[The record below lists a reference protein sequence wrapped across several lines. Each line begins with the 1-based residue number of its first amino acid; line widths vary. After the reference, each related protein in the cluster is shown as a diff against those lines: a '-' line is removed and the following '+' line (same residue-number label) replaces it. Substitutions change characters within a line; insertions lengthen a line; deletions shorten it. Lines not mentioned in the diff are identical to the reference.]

1 MKRNYEIIDGRSVIP
16 HGVSHIVYKEFE
28 SAYSL
33 REVVNHTSVHMICAY
48 AFSDCLSLTGIE
60 LPYSLTVIGMG
71 AFSDCPLKSV
81 KLPKRLLVI
90 GSGAFAGCELE
101 SVDIPENVLRIDEG
115 AFSGC
120 AWLEGISVDEKNPN
134 FRSVSNTCLT
144 KDGKTVVFGCKN
156 SFIPSGV
163 RHIGIQAF
171 EDCWDL
177 ESITIPEG
185 VVSIGDMAFS
195 GCHNLKRIKLPKTL
209 KTIGR
214 EAFSYCEKLIRP
226 EIPAGVTCI
235 GEDAFFLPKDWDRD
249 ELPF

>member
-1 MKRNYEIIDGRSVIP
+1 MKRNYEIIDGRCVIP
-16 HGVSHIVYKEFE
+16 HDVRHIVYKEFE
-28 SAYSL
+28 SAHNL
-33 REVVNHTSVHMICAY
+33 REVVIPTSVVMICAY
-48 AFSDCLSLTGIE
+48 AFSDCLSLNGIE

-185 VVSIGDMAFS
+185 
-195 GCHNLKRIKLPKTL
+195 GCQYWRHGLL
-209 KTIGR
+209 
-214 EAFSYCEKLIRP
+214 
-226 EIPAGVTCI
+226 
-235 GEDAFFLPKDWDRD
+235 
-249 ELPF
+249 